1 MSHRRDDV
9 ERPSAGGS
17 RGPDY
22 AVETEQPARRG
33 SGWMPRVGWR
43 TLVAGLVTLSLI
55 AAAVAV
61 LNSPLLEIRSLSVRG
76 SENVS
81 PEAVAQLAGL
91 RGTNILL
98 ADLGAARERI
108 LDQPLI
114 KEVSISRHWPN
125 SVEVEIVE
133 RTPWVR
139 WESNGTIWAV
149 DREGVVLEGFEAPD
163 DSVLVRQVSSLPA
176 LRGGAR
182 VDLDAVDLISRLRE
196 AGPPRNG
203 PEILNFDWSLRDG
216 LTVITKHG
224 RVLFGDSDGF
234 DFKYAVWEE
243 LEFEAQRRG
252 EPLLT
257 ADLRFGT
264 RPSVEIGLG
273 LGRATRIVE
282 P

>member
-1 MSHRRDDV
+1 MYPAIIGSIYSNTLRNQW
-9 ERPSAGGS
+9 GG
-17 RGPDY
+17 RNAHP
-22 AVETEQPARRG
+22 V
-33 SGWMPRVGWR
+33 W
-43 TLVAGLVTLSLI
+43 GLDQYLLRQGY
-55 AAAVAV
+55 V
-61 LNSPLLEIRSLSVRG
+61 LLNVNVRG
-76 SENVS
+76 STNVS
-81 PEAVAQLAGL
+81 AEAVAQLTGL

-108 LDQPLI
+108 LGQPLI
-114 KEVSISRHWPN
+114 KDAAISRQWPN
-125 SVEVEIVE
+125 SIEVEIVE

-139 WESNGTIWAV
+139 WESDGTVWAV
-149 DREGVVLEGFEAPD
+149 DREGVVLEGFDEPEE
-163 DSVLVRQVSSLPA
+163 SILVRQVSSLPA

-234 DFKYAVWEE
+234 EFKYAVWEE

>member
-1 MSHRRDDV
+1 MSHKQDDV
-9 ERPSAGGS
+9 QRPSAGGS

-22 AVETEQPARRG
+22 AVESKPPAPRG
-33 SGWMPRVGWR
+33 MGWVPHVGWK
-43 TLVAGLVTLSLI
+43 TLVVGLVGLSLI
-55 AAAVAV
+55 AAVIAA
-61 LNSPLLEIRSLSVRG
+61 LNSPLLEIRNVNVRG
-76 SENVS
+76 STNVS
-81 PEAVAQLAGL
+81 AEAVAQLTGL

-98 ADLGAARERI
+98 ADLGTARERI

-114 KEVSISRHWPN
+114 KDAAISRQWPN
-125 SVEVEIVE
+125 SIEVEIVE
-133 RTPWVR
+133 RSPWVR
-139 WESNGTIWAV
+139 WESDGTVWAV
-149 DREGVVLEGFEAPD
+149 DREGVVLEGFDAPEE
-163 DSVLVRQVSSLPA
+163 SVLVRQVSSLPA

-234 DFKYAVWEE
+234 EFKYAVWEE